1 VAGWRL
7 EAHRLDRPD
16 IVQEVGENAVAARVA
31 EVAQFAVQT
40 APGRLR
46 APQAA
51 RTDSARTRE
60 LARPRRTRAV
70 QRRLQAT
77 LDVFLHRLAV
87 EPHLA
92 AIADTSHPPPC
103 RCNSRIITIPPSP
116 TNDPPPAWKGTIIG
130 PLPPVAPPVSEKLSP
145 EICNDMSIVVAA
157 EPSLWVSGGAHRRR
171 VVSVPRGEGAVLAI
185 LAMLAQ

>member
-1 VAGWRL
+1 M
-7 EAHRLDRPD
+7 
-16 IVQEVGENAVAARVA
+16 
-31 EVAQFAVQT
+31 QFQ
-40 APGRLR
+40 
-46 APQAA
+46 
-51 RTDSARTRE
+51 DHH
-60 LARPRRTRAV
+60 
-70 QRRLQAT
+70 
-77 LDVFLHRLAV
+77 D
-87 EPHLA
+87 
-92 AIADTSHPPPC
+92 
-103 RCNSRIITIPPSP
+103 PPSP